1 MRFDPKNDLFES
13 YPALKR
19 RQHVFDDELFLKFLI
34 YMLAPDSPYRDEK
47 DIDLKADLALGE
59 LNLDRKSDLYHRYE
73 MFDEDVHEQ
82 MFVLFQLYGD
92 HLFETWISYRLSFGI
107 LNRQLRDVYGLKPN
121 DRTRIMG
128 QIDEIRDKLLDLEEK
143 IFPEDMNIKSAISQ
157 RVADL
162 SLAGYAEQYAL
173 KLD

>member
-1 MRFDPKNDLFES
+1 MRFDPTVNLFT

-19 RQHVFDDELFLKFLI
+19 RQHVFDDEIFLKFLI
-34 YMLAPDSPYRDEK
+34 YLLAPDSPYRDEK
-47 DIDLKADLALGE
+47 DVELKIDLCLKE
-59 LNLDRKSDLYHRYE
+59 LNLNRESDIYTRYE
-73 MFDEDVHEQ
+73 MYDEDVHEQ

-92 HLFETWISYRLSFGI
+92 HLFETWVSYRLSFGI

-128 QIDEIRDKLLDLEEK
+128 QLDEIRDKLLVLEEK
-143 IFPEDMNIKSAISQ
+143 IFPDDMNIKNAISE

-162 SLAGYAEQYAL
+162 SLAGYAEQYAI